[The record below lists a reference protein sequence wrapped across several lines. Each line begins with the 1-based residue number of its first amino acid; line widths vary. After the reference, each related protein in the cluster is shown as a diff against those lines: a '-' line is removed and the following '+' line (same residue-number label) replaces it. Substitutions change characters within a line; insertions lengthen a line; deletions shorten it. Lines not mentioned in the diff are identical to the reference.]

1 MKLWRKSEQISGFLD
16 QGTHVTGEI
25 HFSGTLRIDGNFHG
39 SISSGEALIIGE
51 HAVVHADIKVGEIEI
66 HGQVFG
72 NVEVTR
78 RAEISS
84 TGRLRGDLQTS
95 ILLVQAGGV
104 LEGRSRMPSATDA
117 AGRVVIRESTRIV
130 DEFDDRKRGIDLGAQ
145 S

>member
-16 QGTHVTGEI
+16 QGTNITGELQ
-25 HFSGTLRIDGNFHG
+25 FSNTLRIDGNFHG
-39 SISSGEALIIGE
+39 SITSSDTLIIGE

-72 NVEVTR
+72 NVEVKR

-95 ILLVQAGGV
+95 ILIVQAGAV
-104 LEGRSRMPSATDA
+104 LDGKSHMAADQPNRSL
-117 AGRVVIRESTRIV
+117 RESTRMV
-130 DEFDDRKRGIDLGAQ
+130 SDSLEEKRHVE
-145 S
+145 